1 MLQHITPLS
10 LRAAERTGSLVRE
23 FGTSACNLVINNF
36 SYDETHLGYRPGILS
51 IIDRAGISLLGI
63 IPYNEAIQRYQE
75 EGILIGQ
82 TGSFT
87 ECKSAFS
94 NIAARVSAEM
104 RILTLFNG
112 FSAAI
117 KKRYIEAL

>member
-1 MLQHITPLS
+1 MNSKPISVT
-10 LRAAERTGSLVRE
+10 VRE
-23 FGTSACNLVINNF
+23 YFQ
-36 SYDETHLGYRPGILS
+36 
-51 IIDRAGISLLGI
+51 LLTVQAFLFWGI

-82 TGSFT
+82 TDLT

-94 NIAARVSAEM
+94 NIAS
-104 RILTLFNG
+104 RICGNDIPLFYG
-112 FSAAI
+112 FPNAI